1 MITTILK
8 RRSSDTISTGSRF
21 GKKKQHHE
29 GKKEGEKDAAIV
41 EAPSTPETAEVTDP
55 HPDND
60 KVGSGPHNEADGES
74 KETADGEAAAKP
86 AEEEKKVKE
95 TAFGRLMRSF
105 SFLTK
110 RPPKKKA
117 SESDDA
123 KHDVSKDDAKNEVIK
138 NDVIKNDVNK
148 DDVTDPEADKASE
161 EKESKEKR
169 VSAQSTEDLKRSVNG
184 EEIKADTKFNPET
197 PDIQQPEVLT
207 IEIKA

>member
-1 MITTILK
+1 MACPK
-8 RRSSDTISTGSRF
+8 
-21 GKKKQHHE
+21 
-29 GKKEGEKDAAIV
+29 A
-41 EAPSTPETAEVTDP
+41 
-55 HPDND
+55 
-60 KVGSGPHNEADGES
+60 
-74 KETADGEAAAKP
+74 

-123 KHDVSKDDAKNEVIK
+123 KHDVNKDDAKNE
-138 NDVIKNDVNK
+138 VIKNDVNK

-169 VSAQSTEDLKRSVNG
+169 VSAQSTEDLKPSVNG